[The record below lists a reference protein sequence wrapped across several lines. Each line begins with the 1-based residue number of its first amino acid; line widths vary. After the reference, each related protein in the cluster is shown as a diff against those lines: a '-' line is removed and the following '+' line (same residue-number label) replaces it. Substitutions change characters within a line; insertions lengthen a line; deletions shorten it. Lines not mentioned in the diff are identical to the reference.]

1 MFAIRDVPQAEMA
14 EIIRQSETIFKN
26 TLIAGM
32 CIPEVL
38 ETQSA
43 PFGSYEDIIQMTEN
57 GWDGIQQLFTV
68 VSKLQ
73 RLLRAASGT
82 SRARS

>member
-1 MFAIRDVPQAEMA
+1 MHAIRDVPPAEMG

-38 ETQSA
+38 ETGSA
-43 PFGSYEDIIQMTEN
+43 PFRSYEDIIQMTEN
-57 GWDGIQQLFTV
+57 GWRGIQQLFTV
-68 VSKLQ
+68 VSPTSPFAA
-73 RLLRAASGT
+73 LLLH
-82 SRARS
+82 